1 MATDP
6 TGETTPAQYPFQ
18 RPFGAR
24 PVSDA
29 LTEFRVW
36 APRAKSGVQL
46 ALGARKPE
54 LLAMEPVG
62 YGVYELTAPAPA
74 GTDYR
79 YVVANRRL
87 PDPASRFQ
95 PEGLKGPSRVV
106 GTAGFG
112 LGGPSGALGAPGQA
126 ARAPAGAGGPV
137 ATGTATPFRPAS
149 LARQVIYELHIGTF
163 SPEGTFAGAIPYLAG
178 LAELGVTA
186 VEVMPVAEFPGHHG
200 WGYDGVYI
208 SAVQSS
214 YGGPEGFLAF
224 IAAAHACG
232 LAVILDVVYNHL
244 GAGSDALERFGPYF
258 TDKYSTPWGSA
269 LNYDDAES
277 DAVREWACQ
286 SAEGWIRDYGVD
298 GLRLDAVHAIFD
310 SGPEH
315 LVAEISRRVHAI
327 NPRAMVIAESALNDP
342 KVMRRPSRGGWGCD
356 AAWADDFHHSVRTLL
371 TGEHEGYYADFGT
384 VADLAKALKRPF
396 VYDGVYSPAQER
408 IVGAPA
414 DDLSP
419 AAFVVCTQNHDQVG
433 NRAFGDRLAPQARPL
448 AAMLNLLS
456 GFTPMLFMGEEY
468 GEPAPFQYFCD
479 HIDPEIA
486 EATRKGRLAE
496 FAAFASFGHEVP
508 DPMDPQTL
516 ENSKLTREA
525 DLSIAELYRALL
537 ALRREFIASGPAE
550 VAFDEAARWLTLAR
564 GPFQLVVNL
573 AAEAQSFSRRGFTV
587 ELAGDAHVTLARG
600 KLVLPPRSGAVLR
613 HKETTA

>member
-6 TGETTPAQYPFQ
+6 ARATSPEQYPVQ
-18 RPFGAR
+18 RPLGAR

-36 APRAKSGVQL
+36 APRASSGVQL

-62 YGVYELTAPAPA
+62 YGVYELTAPAPV

-79 YVVANRRL
+79 YVIGRRRL

-95 PEGLKGPSRVV
+95 PAGLNGPSRVV
-106 GTAGFG
+106 GTAGCG
-112 LGGPSGALGAPGQA
+112 LGGPPGGPGSAPRPDAAPGLRTGPEADGAPGFRA
-126 ARAPAGAGGPV
+126 AP
-137 ATGTATPFRPAS
+137 
-149 LARQVIYELHIGTF
+149 LNRQVIYELHIGTF
-163 SPEGTFAGAIPYLAG
+163 SPAGTFDGAIPYLAG
-178 LAELGVTA
+178 LAQLGATA
-186 VEVMPVAEFPGHHG
+186 VEVMPVGEFPGHHG

-214 YGGPEGFLAF
+214 YGGPDGLAAF
-224 IAAAHACG
+224 VAAAHDCG

-244 GAGSDALERFGPYF
+244 GPGSDALERFGPYF
-258 TDKYSTPWGSA
+258 TTKYATPWGSA
-269 LNYDDAES
+269 LNYDDAGS

-298 GLRLDAVHAIFD
+298 GLRLDAVHAIYD
-310 SGPEH
+310 TGPEH

-327 NPRAMVIAESALNDP
+327 NPRALVIAESALNDP
-342 KVMRRPSRGGWGCD
+342 KVMRKPGRGGWGCD

-371 TGEHEGYYADFGT
+371 TEEREGYYADFGT
-384 VADLAKALKRPF
+384 VADLAKALGRRPY
-396 VYDGVYSPAQER
+396 VYDGVYSPAQGKR
-408 IVGAPA
+408 VGAPA
-414 DDLSP
+414 DDLAA

-433 NRAFGDRLAPQARPL
+433 NRAFGDRLAPAVRPL

-468 GEPAPFQYFCD
+468 GEPAPFQFFCD

-486 EATRKGRLAE
+486 EATRRGRRAE

-508 DPMDPQTL
+508 DPMDPATFAD
-516 ENSKLTREA
+516 SKLTRES
-525 DLSIAELYRALL
+525 DPELAELYRRLI
-537 ALRREFIASGPAE
+537 ALRRGFLRGGPAE
-550 VAFDEAARWLTLAR
+550 VAFDEAARWLTLTR
-564 GPFQLVVNL
+564 GPFQLVANF
-573 AAEAQSFSRRGFTV
+573 AAAAQSFPARGYSV
-587 ELAGDAHVTLARG
+587 ELAGGAPVTLARG
-600 KLVLPPRSGAVLR
+600 KLTLAPRSGVVLKQ
-613 HKETTA
+613 KETSE